1 MNTLHHDT
9 RIPVDRWRNLGI
21 IAHVDAG
28 KTTLTERLLYA
39 TGAIHRTGEVH
50 DGAATTDHME
60 LERERGITIG
70 AAAVRAQWTPA
81 GGHAHRLT
89 LIDTPGHIDFAIE
102 VERSLRVLDGAVTV
116 FSGVA
121 GVQPQSETVWHQARR
136 HGVPL
141 MAFVNKMDRP
151 GADFDAVVAQMRDI
165 LGARPWVVARPVIEA
180 EHMTGLVDLVA
191 ERTWRFAAAGPALV
205 HAWDDAERAAHGPAR
220 AELVAAVADHDDALA
235 ECWLA
240 DEPITADGLR
250 AALRRGTLAGL
261 GSPVLPG
268 SAFRNVGIEALLDAM
283 VAYLPSPRDRPP
295 VRADDGNA
303 VAVEVAADA
312 DAPLVALVFKV
323 VHQAHGPLA
332 FVRVYAGRLRIG
344 DAVWRSGT
352 DRVQRVGRLAIVRAD
367 ETDAVE
373 SAEAGDIVAVAG
385 WKDVAT
391 GETLADPRHPVR
403 LETIHTQPAVLS
415 WRLSPERSA
424 DLLRLGHGLARL
436 AQEDPSFRVGTDPD
450 TGETLVWGMGEL
462 HLEVMVER
470 LRREWG
476 VTVRTGSPRVAY
488 QETPARA
495 SGPVEGKLAKQTG
508 GSGQFAR
515 VVLSLAPTGED
526 GNRFEDRSSGGVIP
540 RAFQSAVEKG
550 ARSALLEG
558 PRGYPV
564 VGADITVLDGQ
575 AHAVDSNEAAFH
587 RAAQFAVKA
596 ALEATGT
603 VLLEPVMRVSVS
615 TPGAAV
621 GDVLGDLQRRG
632 GHIVRLAEAQ
642 ERTAIEA
649 DVPLARLE
657 GYSTALRSLSQ
668 GRASATVAFKAY
680 RPAAAQ
686 EVSRAGRAAVSL
698 GG

>member
-1 MNTLHHDT
+1 MSTTRET

-28 KTTLTERLLYA
+28 KTTLTERLLYK
-39 TGAIHRTGEVH
+39 TGTIHRTGEVH

-70 AAAVRAQWTPA
+70 AAAVRANWTPD
-81 GGHAHRLT
+81 GGQPHRLT

-151 GADFDAVVAQMRDI
+151 GADFDAVVAQMRDT
-165 LGARPWVVARPVIEA
+165 LGANPWVVARPVIEG

-191 ERTWRFAAAGPALV
+191 ERTWRFDDAGTPSV
-205 HAWDDAERAAHGPAR
+205 HAWNDAERGEYADAR
-220 AELVAAVADHDDALA
+220 AELIAAVADSDEPLA
-235 ECWLA
+235 ELWLT
-240 DEPITADGLR
+240 EQPIDATALT
-250 AALRRGTLAGL
+250 AALRRGTLAGK

-268 SAFRNVGIEALLDAM
+268 SAFRNVAIEPLLDAF
-283 VAYLPSPRDRPP
+283 VAYLPSPLDRPA
-295 VRADDGNA
+295 VIGHADDDGSEVT
-303 VAVEVAADA
+303 VAPDA
-312 DAPLVALVFKV
+312 DAPLAALVFKV
-323 VHQAHGPLA
+323 VNQAHGPLA
-332 FVRVYAGRLRIG
+332 FLRIYAGRLSVG
-344 DAVWRSGT
+344 DGVWRSGT
-352 DRVQRVGRLAIVRAD
+352 DRVQRIGRLAVVRAED
-367 ETDAVE
+367 TEAVE
-373 SAEAGDIVAVAG
+373 HAEAGDIVAIAG

-391 GETLADPRHPVR
+391 GETLSAPQHRVR
-403 LETIHTQPAVLS
+403 LETIQAQPAVLS

-424 DLLRLGHGLARL
+424 DLLKLGNGLARL
-436 AQEDPSFRVGTDPD
+436 AQEDPSFRVGTDPE

-476 VTVRTGSPRVAY
+476 VQVRTGSPRVAY
-488 QETPARA
+488 QETPASA

-515 VVLSLAPTGED
+515 VVLSVAPTGGES
-526 GNRFEDRSSGGVIP
+526 NSYEDRSTGGVIP
-540 RAFQSAVEKG
+540 KPFQAAVEKG
-550 ARSALLEG
+550 VASALLEG
-558 PRGYPV
+558 PRGFPV
-564 VGADITVLDGQ
+564 VGAAVTVLDGQ

-587 RAAQFAVKA
+587 RAAQMAVKS

-615 TPGAAV
+615 APGSAV

-632 GHIVRLAEAQ
+632 GQIVNLVDRQ
-642 ERTAIEA
+642 ERTEIEA
-649 DVPLARLE
+649 DVPLAQLD

-668 GRASATVAFKAY
+668 GRASATVAFHAY
-680 RPAAAQ
+680 RPATLQEAA
-686 EVSRAGRAAVSL
+686 RRTA
-698 GG
+698 

>member
-1 MNTLHHDT
+1 MSTTRET

-28 KTTLTERLLYA
+28 KTTLTERLLYK
-39 TGAIHRTGEVH
+39 TGTIHRTGEVH

-70 AAAVRAQWTPA
+70 AAAVRANWTPD
-81 GGHAHRLT
+81 GGQPHRLT

-151 GADFDAVVAQMRDI
+151 GADFDAVVAQMRDT
-165 LGARPWVVARPVIEA
+165 LGANPWVVARPVIEG

-191 ERTWRFAAAGPALV
+191 ERTWHFDDAGTPSV
-205 HAWDDAERAAHGPAR
+205 RAWNDAERAEHADAR
-220 AELVAAVADHDDALA
+220 AELIAAIADSDEPLA
-235 ECWLA
+235 ELWLT
-240 DEPITADGLR
+240 EQPIDATALT
-250 AALRRGTLAGL
+250 AALRRGTLAGK

-268 SAFRNVGIEALLDAM
+268 SAFRNVGIEPLLDAF
-283 VAYLPSPRDRPP
+283 VAYLPSPLDRPA
-295 VRADDGNA
+295 VIGHADDDGSEVT
-303 VAVEVAADA
+303 VAPDA
-312 DAPLVALVFKV
+312 DAPLAALVFKV
-323 VHQAHGPLA
+323 VNQAHGPLA
-332 FVRVYAGRLRIG
+332 FLRIYAGRLSVG
-344 DAVWRSGT
+344 DSVWRSGT
-352 DRVQRVGRLAIVRAD
+352 DRVQRIGRLAVVRAED
-367 ETDAVE
+367 TEAVE
-373 SAEAGDIVAVAG
+373 HAEAGDIVAIAG

-391 GETLADPRHPVR
+391 GETLSAPQHRVR
-403 LETIHTQPAVLS
+403 LETIQAQPAVLS

-424 DLLRLGHGLARL
+424 DLLKLGNGLARL
-436 AQEDPSFRVGTDPD
+436 AQEAPSFRVGTDPE

-462 HLEVMVER
+462 HLDVMVER

-476 VTVRTGSPRVAY
+476 VQVRTGSPRVAY
-488 QETPARA
+488 QETPASA

-515 VVLSLAPTGED
+515 VVLSVAPTGGES
-526 GNRFEDRSSGGVIP
+526 NSYEDRSTGGVIP
-540 RAFQSAVEKG
+540 KPFQAAVEKG
-550 ARSALLEG
+550 VASALLEG
-558 PRGYPV
+558 PRGFPV
-564 VGADITVLDGQ
+564 VGAAVTVLDGQ
-575 AHAVDSNEAAFH
+575 AHAVDSNEMAFH
-587 RAAQFAVKA
+587 RAAQMAVKS

-615 TPGAAV
+615 APGSAV

-632 GHIVRLAEAQ
+632 GQIVNLVDRQ
-642 ERTAIEA
+642 ERTEIDA
-649 DVPLARLE
+649 DVPLAQLD

-668 GRASATVAFKAY
+668 GRASATVAFHAY
-680 RPAAAQ
+680 RPATQQEAA
-686 EVSRAGRAAVSL
+686 RRTA
-698 GG
+698 

>member
-1 MNTLHHDT
+1 MSTTT
-9 RIPVDRWRNLGI
+9 RETTIPVGRWRNLGI

-28 KTTLTERLLYA
+28 KTTLTERLLYK
-39 TGAIHRTGEVH
+39 TGTIHRTGEVH
-50 DGAATTDHME
+50 DGATTTDHME

-70 AAAVRAQWTPA
+70 AAAVRANWTPQ
-81 GGHAHRLT
+81 GGQPYRLT

-121 GVQPQSETVWHQARR
+121 GVQPQSETVWRQARR

-151 GADFDAVVAQMRDI
+151 GADFDAVVAQMRDK
-165 LGARPWVVARPVIEA
+165 LGANPWVVARPVIEG
-180 EHMTGLVDLVA
+180 EHMTGLVDLVG
-191 ERTWRFAAAGPALV
+191 ERIWRFDDDGTPSV
-205 HAWDDAERAAHGPAR
+205 HTWDVAERAAHADAR
-220 AELVAAVADHDDALA
+220 AELVAAVADRDETLA
-235 ECWLA
+235 ELWLA
-240 DEPITADGLR
+240 EQAIDADVLTE
-250 AALRRGTLAGL
+250 ALRRGTLAGL

-268 SAFRNVGIEALLDAM
+268 SAFRNVGIEPLLDAF
-283 VAYLPSPRDRPP
+283 VAYLPSPVDRPS
-295 VRADDGNA
+295 V
-303 VAVEVAADA
+303 VAHTDNGDISLPPDA
-312 DAPLVALVFKV
+312 NAPLAALVFKV
-323 VHQAHGPLA
+323 VNQAHGPLA
-332 FVRVYAGRLRIG
+332 FVRVYAGRLHVG

-352 DRVQRVGRLAIVRAD
+352 DRVQRVGRLAVVRAED
-367 ETDAVE
+367 TEAVE
-373 SAEAGDIVAVAG
+373 VAEAGDIVAIAG

-391 GETLADPRHPVR
+391 GETLSDSHRHVR
-403 LETIHTQPAVLS
+403 LETIQAQPAVLS

-424 DLLRLGHGLARL
+424 DLLKLGNGLARL
-436 AQEDPSFRVGTDPD
+436 AQEDPSFRVSTDPE

-476 VTVRTGSPRVAY
+476 VQVRTGSPRVAY
-488 QETPARA
+488 QETPAKA
-495 SGPVEGKLAKQTG
+495 SGPIEGKLAKQTG
-508 GSGQFAR
+508 GSGQYAR

-526 GNRFEDRSSGGVIP
+526 TNRFVDKTTGGVIP
-540 RAFQSAVEKG
+540 KQFQSAVEKG
-550 ARSALLEG
+550 AHSALLEG

-564 VGADITVLDGQ
+564 VGAEVIVLDGQ

-587 RAAQFAVKA
+587 RAAQIAVKS

-615 TPGAAV
+615 TPGSAV

-632 GHIVRLAEAQ
+632 GQIVHLADTQ
-642 ERTAIEA
+642 ERTEIEA
-649 DVPLARLE
+649 DVPLAQLE

-668 GRASATVAFKAY
+668 GRASATVAFEAY
-680 RPAAAQ
+680 RPATVQ
-686 EVSRAGRAAVSL
+686 EASRRSA
-698 GG
+698 

>member
-1 MNTLHHDT
+1 MNTVNRDT

-39 TGAIHRTGEVH
+39 SGAIHRTGEVH
-50 DGAATTDHME
+50 DGATTTDHME

-70 AAAVRAQWTPA
+70 AAAVRAQWTPD
-81 GGHAHRLT
+81 GGEPHRLT

-151 GADFDAVVAQMRDI
+151 GADFDAVVVQMRDT

-180 EHMTGLVDLVA
+180 EHMTGLVDLVG
-191 ERTWRFAAAGPALV
+191 ERTWRFDATGAAGV
-205 HAWDDAERAAHGPAR
+205 HAWDAAERAVHAAAR
-220 AELVAAVADHDDALA
+220 ADLVAAVADHDDTLAAL
-235 ECWLA
+235 WLA
-240 DEPITADGLR
+240 DQPITANELR

-283 VAYLPSPRDRPP
+283 VDYLPSPLDRPP
-295 VRADDGNA
+295 VVAHTDDGDIA
-303 VAVEVAADA
+303 VLPDA
-312 DAPLVALVFKV
+312 QAPLAALVFKV
-323 VHQAHGPLA
+323 VHQAHGPMA
-332 FVRVYAGRLRIG
+332 FVRIYAGRLRVG

-352 DRVQRVGRLAIVRAD
+352 DRVQRVGRLAVVRAD

-373 SAEAGDIVAVAG
+373 FAEAGDIVAVAG

-391 GETLADPRHPVR
+391 GETLADPHRPVR
-403 LETIHTQPAVLS
+403 LETIQAQPAVLS

-424 DLLRLGHGLARL
+424 DLLKLGNGLARL
-436 AQEDPSFRVGTDPD
+436 AQEDPSFRVGTDPE

-462 HLEVMVER
+462 HLEVTVER

-476 VTVRTGSPRVAY
+476 VPVRTGFPRVAY
-488 QETPARA
+488 QETPAKA

-508 GSGQFAR
+508 GSGQYAR
-515 VVLSLAPTGED
+515 VVLSLAPTGEA
-526 GNRFEDRSSGGVIP
+526 GNRFEDRSTGGVIP
-540 RAFQSAVEKG
+540 KALQSAVEKG
-550 ARSALLEG
+550 VRSALLEG
-558 PRGYPV
+558 PRGHPV
-564 VGADITVLDGQ
+564 VGAGVTVLDGQ

-587 RAAQFAVKA
+587 RAAQMAVKA

-603 VLLEPVMRVSVS
+603 VLLEPVMRVSVT
-615 TPGAAV
+615 TPGTAV

-632 GHIVRLAEAQ
+632 GHIVQLTEAQ
-642 ERTAIEA
+642 ARTTIEA
-649 DVPLARLE
+649 DVPLARLD

-668 GRASATVAFKAY
+668 GRASATVAFHAY
-680 RPAAAQ
+680 RPASAQ
-686 EVSRAGRAAVSL
+686 EVSHAGRAAVSL

>member
-1 MNTLHHDT
+1 MNTFT
-9 RIPVDRWRNLGI
+9 RDLPIPVDRWRNLGI

-39 TGAIHRTGEVH
+39 TGTIHRTGEVH

-70 AAAVRAQWTPA
+70 AAAVRATWTPA
-81 GGHAHRLT
+81 DGQAHRLT

-151 GADFDAVVAQMRDI
+151 GADFDAVIAQMRDT

-191 ERTWRFAAAGPALV
+191 ERTWRFDAAGPASA
-205 HAWDDAERAAHGPAR
+205 HAWNDAERAVHAPAR
-220 AELVAAVADHDDALA
+220 AALVASVADHDDILA
-235 ECWLA
+235 ERWLA
-240 DEPITADGLR
+240 DEPILADDLR

-283 VAYLPSPRDRPP
+283 VAYLPSPLDRPP
-295 VRADDGNA
+295 VIAQGGDA
-303 VAVEVAADA
+303 AIQVAADA
-312 DAPLVALVFKV
+312 EAPLVALVFKV

-332 FVRVYAGRLRIG
+332 FLRIYAGRLRVG
-344 DAVWRSGT
+344 DAVWRSGI
-352 DRVQRVGRLAIVRAD
+352 DRVQRVGRLAVVRAD
-367 ETDAVE
+367 ETDAVA

-391 GETLADPRHPVR
+391 GETLADPQRRLR
-403 LETIHTQPAVLS
+403 LETIQAQPAVLS
-415 WRLSPERSA
+415 WRLSPERSG
-424 DLLRLGHGLARL
+424 DLLRLGNGLARL

-476 VTVRTGSPRVAY
+476 VSVRTGSPRVAY
-488 QETPARA
+488 QETPAA
-495 SGPVEGKLAKQTG
+495 TSGPVEGKLAKQTG
-508 GSGQFAR
+508 GSGQYAR
-515 VVLSLAPTGED
+515 VVLSVVPTGEE

-540 RAFQSAVEKG
+540 KAFQSAVEKG

-564 VGADITVLDGQ
+564 VGAGVTVLDGQ

-587 RAAQFAVKA
+587 RAAQLAVKA

-615 TPGAAV
+615 TPAGAV

-632 GHIVRLAEAQ
+632 GHIVQLAEAH

-649 DVPLARLE
+649 DVPLARLD

-680 RPAAAQ
+680 RPASAQ
-686 EVSRAGRAAVSL
+686 EVSLAGRAA
-698 GG
+698 G